1 MQADMHVLWNS
12 HSGSAEANAAVR
24 ERLLES
30 PAVTLIE
37 TSSRDDAMRQAR
49 LAAERGASRVVAAG
63 GDGTANA
70 VVAGILQADAGA
82 ALAVLPL
89 GTGNDLARSLG
100 MPLDPLEAA
109 DVCLTGA
116 IHRIDVVHAEGRR
129 EDNAFPIVSYANMA
143 TGGNTGKYLEI
154 LTDEMKRF
162 WGPMCY
168 LRGVIDV
175 VKELDVYDI
184 ELQADDGS
192 PQRHRALNVFIAN
205 GRTSGG
211 GMSVAPQSQLDD
223 GVLDY
228 MIVLD
233 SSPLEL
239 ASLTADYLF
248 FDRFLESDLIVHGRA
263 RRLSI
268 VSDPPLP
275 FTADGDSLPETP
287 VEFEVLPGRLPVVT
301 GPGDQLAIEEAGEVK
316 GAVASRVP

>member
-1 MQADMHVLWNS
+1 MLADVHVLWNP
-12 HSGSAEANAAVR
+12 HAGSAESNAAVR

-37 TSSRDDAMRQAR
+37 TSSRDDAMRKAR

-63 GDGTANA
+63 GDGTVNA
-70 VVAGILQADAGA
+70 VVMGLLQAGTDA

-109 DVCLTGA
+109 DACLSGP
-116 IHRIDVVHAEGRR
+116 IHRIDIVQSEGRR
-129 EDNAFPIVSYANMA
+129 EDSTFPLLAYANMA
-143 TGGNTGKYLEI
+143 TGGNTGKYLEVM
-154 LTDEMKRF
+154 TDEMKQF

-168 LRGVIDV
+168 LRGVIDI

-184 ELQADDGS
+184 EIQADDAP
-192 PQRHRALNVFIAN
+192 PQKHRALNVFVAN

-211 GMSVAPQSQLDD
+211 GMTVAPQSRLDD
-223 GVLDY
+223 GLLDY
-228 MIVLD
+228 VVVLD

-248 FDRFLESDLIVHGRA
+248 FDRFLENDLIVHGRA

-268 VSDPPLP
+268 VSEPPLP

-287 VEFEVLPGRLPVVT
+287 VAFEVLPGRLSVVT
-301 GPGDQLAIEEAGEVK
+301 GPGDQLALVEAAETK
-316 GAVASRVP
+316 GAVAPHVS